1 MQSTD
6 KHILIVEDNK
16 YSMDRICHMLK
27 ELKGITIIKATN
39 SGEAYKYAMEYSIDL
54 FIIDIILEPTKEADI
69 SGITFADNI
78 RKLDQYQI
86 TPMIFTTALEDPKL
100 HAYTKLHCYHY
111 FEKPIDMDEL
121 KEAVVKTLQMKIKKQ
136 EKEYVYFKIN
146 GIIFPI
152 KINRIVYIDNKVTS
166 LRVKCS
172 NGEEINVPY
181 KSSRQMLLELDSNK
195 FLKCNKSMII
205 NMDYVEYIDYNQ
217 SIVQLK
223 DDYGQVKIGKRLL
236 KSFKESIL
244 EC

>member
-6 KHILIVEDNK
+6 KQILVVEDNK
-16 YSMDRICHMLK
+16 YCMNKICLMLK
-27 ELKGITIIKATN
+27 ELKGIVIIKATN
-39 SGEAYKYAMEYSIDL
+39 SGDAYKYAMEYSIDL

-69 SGITFADNI
+69 SGITFADTI
-78 RKLDQYQI
+78 RKMEKYEI
-86 TPMIFTTALEDPKL
+86 TPMIFTTALADPKL
-100 HAYTKLHCYHY
+100 HAYTNLHCYHY
-111 FEKPIDMDEL
+111 FEKPIDMDKL

-146 GIIFPI
+146 GIILPI
-152 KINRIVYIDNKVTS
+152 IINQIVYIDNKVAS
-166 LRVKCS
+166 LRVKCA
-172 NGEEINVPY
+172 NGEEINTPY

-217 SIVQLK
+217 SIVKLK